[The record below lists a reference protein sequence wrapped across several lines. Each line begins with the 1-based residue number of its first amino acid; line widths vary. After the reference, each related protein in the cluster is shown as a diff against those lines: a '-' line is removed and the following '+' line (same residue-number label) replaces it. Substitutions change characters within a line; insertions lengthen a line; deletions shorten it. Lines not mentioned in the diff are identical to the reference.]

1 MSRIRA
7 ACGRKTRSL
16 FENKESQKIC
26 GFSGFQFSRKVTER
40 AHPAPLRGA
49 AAAAAEGPSNRRSEK
64 NAFSEAASIFPLR
77 LLLWG
82 LKGASSPFFVRG
94 EWSPEDERGASKRP
108 SCPLA
113 QRSVPPFLKNS
124 GTPAGRTKSP
134 QSRRCTQ
141 PGQYNPA
148 SCSAKL
154 STGCGRRRR
163 GSSGTPWPW
172 PARRHGGRPR

>member
-1 MSRIRA
+1 MGEA
-7 ACGRKTRSL
+7 
-16 FENKESQKIC
+16 Q
-26 GFSGFQFSRKVTER
+26 
-40 AHPAPLRGA
+40 
-49 AAAAAEGPSNRRSEK
+49 K
-64 NAFSEAASIFPLR
+64 NAQQRRPPPAADTGRSCWGRGQQDTSATQGTKWSLGTATRLSEAASIFPLR

-124 GTPAGRTKSP
+124 GTPAGRTRSP

-154 STGCGRRRR
+154 STGCGRRHR

-172 PARRHGGRPR
+172 PARPHGGRPR